1 MNYNKGDVIIFKTL
15 TKMHYCIAVGVIT
28 NYMYDDHCEVDEVTI
43 LQSPNGAT
51 LTWDRVGY
59 SDMIKV
65 IPKEYITKTDKIL
78 EDFPEVLI

>member
-1 MNYNKGDVIIFKTL
+1 MNCNRGDVVIFKTL
-15 TKMHYCIAVGVIT
+15 TKGYYCIAVGKIT

-43 LQSPNGAT
+43 LKSPNGAT
-51 LTWDRVGY
+51 LTFGRVGY

-78 EDFPEVLI
+78 EEFPEVLI